1 VVVTGKKKISWG
13 ELRLLYRCPEILGK
27 RSLQILADYGSFTQV
42 NAHQNWTL
50 VERVVEWAN
59 LAGREKVLDLFCG
72 SGNLTLPLAQR
83 AWKVWGVDRDGRAI
97 RQAAENARENGLIN
111 CTFIKARTEEG
122 IGRIL
127 RETDS
132 IDVAVLDPPRAGARE
147 ALDVLTL
154 LGPKKILYVSCEPPT
169 LSRDLAC
176 LGALGYPVKRI
187 QPLDMFP
194 QTYHIEAIAELTKG
208 SNGPRI

>member
-1 VVVTGKKKISWG
+1 M
-13 ELRLLYRCPEILGK
+13 LLYHYPEIFGK

-42 NAHQNWTL
+42 NPHQNWNL
-50 VERVVEWAN
+50 IERVVEWVD

-83 AWKVWGVDRDGRAI
+83 AGKVWGVDRDERAI
-97 RQAAENARENGLIN
+97 RKAAENAGVNGLIN

-127 RETDS
+127 QETDS

-169 LSRDLAC
+169 LARDLAR
-176 LGALGYPVKRI
+176 LRALGYSVKRI

-194 QTYHIEAIAELTKG
+194 QTYHMEVIAELSAISGKH
-208 SNGPRI
+208 SAKAKDKI